1 MATDLEVSTG
11 SGTNG
16 SGTNNSL
23 PSKYAQKEIAR
34 RSELEKG
41 GYYRTV
47 VSPDQYLK
55 SLKNSSQKQGEELE
69 LEDEPQSQTTPDLQ
83 ESEGKSKTAVPL
95 KHWNTNIKKHFE
107 ACSDSQK
114 KAWVDSFKIIE
125 KGYNKKLT
133 ALQSELE
140 MAAPLVEFLI
150 KHEAS
155 LLKLR
160 DEKGVDPINYL
171 DTLINF
177 DIKMA
182 QDPVYEIARLIA
194 HHKIKYEDIASVMGL
209 AEDNLKTSAAVN
221 QHIAPLKNEISQ
233 LKQSLGLQNV
243 AVNQEPTFAD
253 AAAAGIS
260 PEEVEA
266 AKDAAAK
273 VEAFFG
279 QKDST
284 GKPLYPQAIENIEEI
299 LEEVQKN
306 GLGLDDAYQKVV
318 NGVEPQDKKT
328 SSESDDIDYD
338 EPMTSKSSMNARDK
352 EKAFLQ
358 AKLRQVLNQYQ

>member
-1 MATDLEVSTG
+1 MANDLEVSTG
-11 SGTNG
+11 SG
-16 SGTNNSL
+16 SNNSL

-55 SLKNSSQKQGEELE
+55 SLKDSSQKQGEELE
-69 LEDEPQSQTTPDLQ
+69 LEDEPQSQPTADLQ
-83 ESEGKSKTAVPL
+83 ESAGKSKPAVPL
-95 KHWNTNIKKHFE
+95 KHWNANIKKHFE

-125 KGYNKKLT
+125 KGYNKKLD
-133 ALQSELE
+133 ALQADLD
-140 MAAPLVEFLI
+140 MAAPVVNFLI

-160 DEKGVDPINYL
+160 ATKGVDPIDYL

-194 HHKIKYEDIASVMGL
+194 HHKVNYEDIASVMGI

-243 AVNQEPTFAD
+243 AVNQESAFAD

-266 AKDAAAK
+266 AKDAANK
-273 VEAFFG
+273 VEAFYG

-299 LEEVQKN
+299 LEQVQKT
-306 GLGLDDAYQKVV
+306 GMGLDDAYQKVV
-318 NGVEPQDKKT
+318 NGIEPQEKNT
-328 SSESDDIDYD
+328 AGNTASESDIDYD
-338 EPMTSKSSMNARDK
+338 EPVVTKSAMNARDK

-358 AKLRQVLNQYQ
+358 AKLRHVLNQYQ